1 MWNRTKVLRVA
12 VVLALLA
19 GPLAVLLATA
29 AYAQGVGVISGTV
42 LDLTGKPYTD
52 VTIVFTNLETKKISE
67 AKTDARGH
75 YSMTGISGGTY
86 NVDFKAK
93 DKDGKDQVIYQAG
106 LKLTAGTSPTFDIS
120 MKELQEQGKLGNLD
134 AARKQAEAEKQF
146 QDLKAHYEA
155 GSAAIEQMKAAQAQL
170 AKIPKDQKDQQEPIK
185 EKINQAGS
193 TAVTELSAAIGL
205 MKPEDGNR
213 SIVLSRLGEA
223 YESMSKW
230 QEAADTYQK
239 SIALK
244 PEVAANYNNLG
255 NDLAKLGKVDEA
267 RAAYQK
273 YVDLNPTDAAL
284 AWRNFGIVL
293 YQANRM
299 KESIEPLQ
307 KATTLD
313 PKNAQAWLLLGIAMV
328 NTMEFKTEGDKITPV
343 IQPGTIEAYQ
353 HAIDLDPNG
362 DVGAQAKAG
371 LESLQAMGIGITTKI
386 GQAPP
391 KTTTKKK

>member
-1 MWNRTKVLRVA
+1 MNRMKKVRMA
-12 VVLALLA
+12 VVLALIA
-19 GPLAVLLATA
+19 GPLAVWMATA
-29 AYAQGVGVISGTV
+29 AYAQGAGTVSGTV
-42 LDLTGKPYTD
+42 LGLDGKPYPD
-52 VTIVFTNLETKKISE
+52 VTLYFTNLETNKPSQTT
-67 AKTDARGH
+67 TDAKGH
-75 YSMTGISGGTY
+75 YAMAGVTGGKY

-93 DKDGKDQVIYQAG
+93 DKDGTEQLIFQAG
-106 LKLTAGTSPTFDIS
+106 LVITSGSSPTYDVNL
-120 MKELQEQGKLGNLD
+120 KELQEQGKLGAVD
-134 AARKQAEAEKQF
+134 AARKQAEAAKQF
-146 QDLKAHYEA
+146 EALKAHYDA
-155 GSAAIEQMKAAQAQL
+155 GSTAIEQMKAAQAQL
-170 AKIPKDQKDQQEPIK
+170 AKTPKDQQDPIK

-193 TAVTELSAAIGL
+193 TAVTELSGALQL
-205 MKPEDGNR
+205 MKPEDTNR
-213 SIVLSRLGEA
+213 PIVLSRLGEA

-244 PEVAANYNNLG
+244 PDVPANYNNLG

-299 KESIEPLQ
+299 NEAVEPLQ

-371 LESLQAMGIGITTKI
+371 LESLQAMGVGITTRV

-391 KTTTKKK
+391 KSAPKKGKT